1 MFSWRF
7 VPGLYHTKML
17 QSPTNRFGSKTHW
30 LPDLSSPVAS
40 WIRFPGRFKVVPSL
54 DFCRQICSSKAA
66 IVCWYKATCRFF
78 CAVFVSASASSRKLP
93 APVFT
98 VPRQDKIHINIAK
111 KYHIH
116 HAVKSIETWRY
127 QHLTMNDAQ
136 TQISQ
141 CKHIACSVTAIA
153 ILDEVCSIRTGLVD
167 SQSLST
173 RIQWWL
179 MMFNGSLMMFNG

>member
-7 VPGLYHTKML
+7 VPGLYHIKML

-78 CAVFVSASASSRKLP
+78 LCSFRVCERLLTKTSGSGFHGTS
-93 APVFT
+93 
-98 VPRQDKIHINIAK
+98 PRQNPYEHRQKVSHSPCRKIYWDVKVPTSDHEWCTNSNFKVQTYCMLCHCNCNIG
-111 KYHIH
+111 
-116 HAVKSIETWRY
+116 W
-127 QHLTMNDAQ
+127 
-136 TQISQ
+136 
-141 CKHIACSVTAIA
+141 
-153 ILDEVCSIRTGLVD
+153 
-167 SQSLST
+167 SL
-173 RIQWWL
+173 
-179 MMFNGSLMMFNG
+179 